1 MTPGARAEAVNATEV
16 TLELSAAM
24 TVEEYESN
32 ADAVKGQLREQL
44 GCHEPL
50 CLLTVHVTAGSV
62 TLTVVATD
70 RAPDSKVH
78 SAATSMGTK
87 DVATLSTELGISLN
101 QPPTVQ
107 PVRHFLARTPTRS
120 RSRIRTPTPVST
132 PTRCA
137 P

>member
-1 MTPGARAEAVNATEV
+1 
-16 TLELSAAM
+16 M

-78 SAATSMGTK
+78 SAATSMGTM
-87 DVATLSTELGISLN
+87 ATPLSSAAAS
-101 QPPTVQ
+101 PP
-107 PVRHFLARTPTRS
+107 
-120 RSRIRTPTPVST
+120 ST
-132 PTRCA
+132 AAWFA
-137 P
+137 PMPQ